1 MEIADVVQ
9 RTDKKRGSED
19 ATLEL
24 TFRNESTNLVSIP
37 FYAAVGKGAYE
48 DSLRSFKILSNSKW
62 TGNFGGCYASLRY
75 KWSNAHGHPLEG
87 SYESTALI
95 SIPAGGEVQ
104 LSVPLKAPTVSGRY
118 ILEVHF
124 DNQALRAAESTFNNK
139 QNNGNAQ
146 YVALDSE
153 ALIEMSP

>member
-48 DSLRSFKILSNSKW
+48 DSLRSF
-62 TGNFGGCYASLRY
+62 
-75 KWSNAHGHPLEG
+75 
-87 SYESTALI
+87 
-95 SIPAGGEVQ
+95 
-104 LSVPLKAPTVSGRY
+104 
-118 ILEVHF
+118 
-124 DNQALRAAESTFNNK
+124 
-139 QNNGNAQ
+139 
-146 YVALDSE
+146 
-153 ALIEMSP
+153 